1 MSYGSDTNA
10 QRSTYGAEGDY
21 NGARG
26 SKTNLNRKK
35 SSIRHDSESD
45 ASFDMYK
52 TTSQT
57 RSITNGVDKS
67 GKRKPSNAKLRTPED
82 DESNWIHR
90 DKLAQIESRELEEA
104 GFPVVRPSRQG
115 SRSAAGGAVSR
126 QDEYDLESEYDG
138 HRAPS
143 THDTKR
149 QRVASP
155 APLEDDEDMFNFEL
169 RTPEEVA
176 AERETRYFHSPP
188 SKPNGTRIPMPKQS
202 PVPVPSIIMERD
214 SPLARSRASSG
225 TGIPE
230 IRPRSRSVNSQVLLD
245 EDIPRT
251 PIDARRPSASDES
264 PSSSPPKSKKGMSQG
279 GRKVSTQRNASG
291 TSKYRTSSQQNRSS
305 PEKRPG
311 TSSGRPSTS
320 HRPEGDPPWLASMY
334 KPDPRLPPDQQMLPT
349 HAKRMA
355 QEKWEKEGK
364 IGTAYDREFRLLNTD
379 EIERPL
385 DLDFS
390 ADNGT
395 LHEQKQSQRQ
405 STNGQSWPLGGS
417 LASPQG
423 QSESRRPSTSGT
435 GRYTT
440 MPKITSQQAP
450 LTPTTGEKPQ
460 ERVRVPEPVEDGK
473 KEKGCCCIV
482 M

>member
-10 QRSTYGAEGDY
+10 QRSTYGAENEY
-21 NGARG
+21 AG
-26 SKTNLNRKK
+26 SRKGGNQVRKK
-35 SSIRHDSESD
+35 TSIRHDSESD

-52 TTSQT
+52 TTSAT
-57 RSITNGVDKS
+57 RSMTNGIDKS
-67 GKRKPSNAKLRTPED
+67 GKRKPSNAKLRSPEE
-82 DESNWIHR
+82 DEDNWIHR

-104 GFPVVRPSRQG
+104 GFPVARSSRAG
-115 SRSAAGGAVSR
+115 SRSAAGGAYSR
-126 QDEYDLESEYDG
+126 QDEYELEPEYDEY
-138 HRAPS
+138 RTPKN
-143 THDTKR
+143 HDTKR

-155 APLEDDEDMFNFEL
+155 TQFDEDAFDFEL

-176 AERETRYFHSPP
+176 AEQQARQYFHSP
-188 SKPNGTRIPMPKQS
+188 SAKGNGTRIPMPKVS

-230 IRPRSRSVNSQVLLD
+230 LRPRSRSVNSAVLLD
-245 EDIPRT
+245 DDMPRT
-251 PIDARRPSASDES
+251 PVDARRPSASDES
-264 PSSSPPKSKKGMSQG
+264 PSSSPPKSKNSAKAPGS
-279 GRKVSTQRNASG
+279 RKTSAQRNASG
-291 TSKYRTSSQQNRSS
+291 TSKYRTSSQQNRAS

-364 IGTAYDREFRLLNTD
+364 IGTAYDREFRLLNTE

-385 DLDFS
+385 DLSLDKPMPPEEKKKS
-390 ADNGT
+390 ENA
-395 LHEQKQSQRQ
+395 QSG
-405 STNGQSWPLGGS
+405 STWPLGS
-417 LASPQG
+417 PLASPTT
-423 QSESRRPSTSGT
+423 ERPGTSGT
-435 GRYTT
+435 GRYST

-450 LTPTTGEKPQ
+450 TTPTIEKPQ
-460 ERVRVPEPVEDGK
+460 ERLRLPEPQEEE
-473 KEKGCCCIV
+473 KEKKGCCCIV